1 MSNNNLIEYVENIA
15 LTKKD
20 IDFIY
25 ETTKKIIL
33 NMEKGYN
40 NDEEIS
46 CLYYKLN
53 NLYNRKHINQR
64 FLDGISFL
72 ISSVYLFYAGK
83 RKMDKEYFERMNKV
97 FYSFKDDMNIYQQVN
112 PHNILS
118 IITEYELN

>member
-1 MSNNNLIEYVENIA
+1 MSNNNLIDYVENIA

-25 ETTKKIIL
+25 DITQKIVFNIE
-33 NMEKGYN
+33 NN
-40 NDEEIS
+40 NDCSEDIS

-53 NLYNRKHINQR
+53 SLYNRKYINQR

-83 RKMDKEYFERMNKV
+83 RKIDKEYFERLNTV
-97 FYSFKDDMNIYQQVN
+97 FGSFKDDMNIYQEIN

-118 IITEYELN
+118 IITEYRLN